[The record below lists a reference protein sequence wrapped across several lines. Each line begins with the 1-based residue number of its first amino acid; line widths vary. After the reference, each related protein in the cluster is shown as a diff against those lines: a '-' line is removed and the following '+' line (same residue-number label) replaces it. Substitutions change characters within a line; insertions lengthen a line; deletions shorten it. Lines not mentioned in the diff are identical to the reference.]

1 MATAAPTVRQWRLFV
16 EDARQQ
22 LVRATRLLG
31 LHPPGAATWHGDTAA
46 ELRVVVQHL
55 QEAERRAQMSTLG
68 TAARCST
75 SASPGAG
82 EAGSTG
88 TPATNAAGTRLTV
101 QSGDGGDEVGSAGV
115 VVCPEDANHS
125 VPAASLPRHLVSDLW
140 CVLMASRRGE
150 WHTLCLKVPASPSTC
165 GTVPQMRVHGK
176 PLRRDPS
183 PPRSSAVRALPDA
196 ARALDTN
203 ARLVRHPCLQWFYEH
218 APLARRVSRSQHVAD
233 DTDVAV
239 AADGS
244 LVADAGSG
252 GSNTA
257 DLWSPDRSFED
268 VCRCVQLWTYVT
280 QA

>member
-68 TAARCST
+68 TAARGGA
-75 SASPGAG
+75 SAGPSAD
-82 EAGSTG
+82 EAGSPCSPAANAVG
-88 TPATNAAGTRLTV
+88 TDPTAQG
-101 QSGDGGDEVGSAGV
+101 GDCGDEVGSTGV

-140 CVLMASRRGE
+140 RVLMASRRGE
-150 WHTLCLKVPASPSTC
+150 WHTLCLRVPASPSTC

-176 PLRRDPS
+176 PLRREPS
-183 PPRSSAVRALPDA
+183 PPRSSAVRAVP
-196 ARALDTN
+196 RAPRAWPN
-203 ARLVRHPCLQWFYEH
+203 
-218 APLARRVSRSQHVAD
+218 
-233 DTDVAV
+233 
-239 AADGS
+239 
-244 LVADAGSG
+244 
-252 GSNTA
+252 
-257 DLWSPDRSFED
+257 
-268 VCRCVQLWTYVT
+268 
-280 QA
+280 